1 VRIQPTD
8 SFVKSYSAKERN
20 SGHHATC
27 QACQRGR
34 YLLMALT
41 SDRGLPCGFSHFSDL
56 GDIIPARAAGS
67 VGRIWTDMNVE
78 INRAY
83 E

>member
-1 VRIQPTD
+1 
-8 SFVKSYSAKERN
+8 
-20 SGHHATC
+20 
-27 QACQRGR
+27 
-34 YLLMALT
+34 MALT

-83 E
+83 EQIIDNSVFVGHTGLLVSILRFSNLNGV

>member
-1 VRIQPTD
+1 
-8 SFVKSYSAKERN
+8 
-20 SGHHATC
+20 
-27 QACQRGR
+27 
-34 YLLMALT
+34 MALT

>member
-1 VRIQPTD
+1 
-8 SFVKSYSAKERN
+8 
-20 SGHHATC
+20 
-27 QACQRGR
+27 
-34 YLLMALT
+34 MALT

-78 INRAY
+78 INRAD
-83 E
+83 EEIIDNSVFVGHTGLLVSILRFCVLFL